1 MARGSGVNELFL
13 RLSRAPAR
21 DLEQLVRS
29 SAAPDLD
36 TLVGFEWAGFNTPVT
51 STLLGI
57 RKFIKVFERGPGGV
71 EGYNMRAAGTRLDEP
86 WVRRGRVRAD
96 SKIGFYVVT
105 PAGVHSGAYP
115 NAALIDYGARP
126 DQLWIAKAIDD
137 YLVQPDPSEPDV
149 LLGKAYLTFATIQ
162 VPAGYFLLERL
173 RPIATE

>member
-1 MARGSGVNELFL
+1 MNELFL
-13 RLSRAPAR
+13 RLARAPAR

-36 TLVGFEWAGFNTPVT
+36 ALVGFEWAGFNTPVT

-57 RKFIKVFERGPGGV
+57 RKFIKVFERGPQGV

-96 SKIGFYVVT
+96 GKIGFYLVT
-105 PAGVHSGAYP
+105 PPDTRRGAYP

-126 DQLWIAKAIDD
+126 DQMWIARAIDD
-137 YLVQPDPSEPDV
+137 YLVQPDTSEPLV
-149 LLGKAYLTFATIQ
+149 LLGKAYFTFGTVH

-173 RPIATE
+173 RPIADE